1 MQVSPRKNVLIYG
14 QIYLYVFVAILAV
27 MCVAL
32 FNANNALNESLTQAH
47 EENSSIKEENEL
59 IADILKKVRT
69 QNKNLLRNQSG
80 PNEEEIDELKRKG
93 LDDPYNNIISDLGS
107 RRELIPLKDESGAR
121 PSVFENVSMYLLN
134 SKWAY
139 ASFDYDSTLE
149 QTLLEYRVSDSGEI
163 IWEAGV
169 YPLLSI

>member
-47 EENSSIKEENEL
+47 DENSSIKEENEL
-59 IADILKKVRT
+59 IAGILKKVRK
-69 QNKNLLRNQSG
+69 QNEDLLRKRSG
-80 PNEEEIDELKRKG
+80 PSEEEIYELKRKG

-107 RRELIPLKDESGAR
+107 RRELILLKGKSGAR

-139 ASFDYDSTLE
+139 ASFGYGSTLG
-149 QTLLEYRVSDSGEI
+149 QTLLEYSVSDSGEI
-163 IWEAGV
+163 TWKVIDTYV
-169 YPLLSI
+169 RK